1 MLYSFTQGS
10 AGRDGVLGR
19 SSDGPRPG
27 TSEDEDVEK
36 LFWDGTGR
44 PRTSPEKNADLRG
57 PPRTSEDLRGRGLQ
71 RTSWSGPGLVRGPP
85 NTRTAKNHF
94 RTGRPRTS
102 GDVRGPPRTS
112 EDVPK
117 LGRGPPRTRTSR
129 SHFGTG
135 RDVRGRPRF
144 LRFRDEDVRGRQKS
158 GRPADPC
165 I

>member
-1 MLYSFTQGS
+1 ML
-10 AGRDGVLGR
+10 AR
-19 SSDGPRPG
+19 STFRFIYKLLIRGPQDG
-27 TSEDEDVEK
+27 TS
-36 LFWDGTGR
+36 
-44 PRTSPEKNADLRG
+44 
-57 PPRTSEDLRGRGLQ
+57 LRGRGHRKIILG
-71 RTSWSGPGLVRGPP
+71 RDVPPKKVLVIRGPP

-94 RTGRPRTS
+94 RTGRPKTS

-158 GRPADPC
+158 GRPADPWFS
-165 I
+165 IDHVT